1 MLNLQLKPLSDRY
14 ISELKPLIAEYESR
28 NENFVTPLLRDIPL
42 MFDNIALY
50 EKASTVEEKEECR
63 MEAEKCLDSAIKTL
77 RICLVASMMEDVN
90 HFKSRFSQEILDTL
104 DNGKF
109 CSKFSRLEKE
119 VRAVK
124 NTDLQT
130 AYRKLKEME
139 NMIAECHAGTLAT
152 GLLSDSKITT
162 VFKWLFTIVVALI
175 INFFILKWF

>member
-1 MLNLQLKPLSDRY
+1 MTR
-14 ISELKPLIAEYESR
+14 IESEKAL
-28 NENFVTPLLRDIPL
+28 TPLLRDIPL

-109 CSKFSRLEKE
+109 CGKFSRLEKE